1 MNIVLLENKQLENT
15 ERAIKNGKSRE
26 TGNIGYKTRRT
37 TKLKHNT
44 APPKIGKNMIFL
56 A

>member
-26 TGNIGYKTRRT
+26 TGSIWYKRRRKT
-37 TKLKHNT
+37 NQNHS
-44 APPKIGKNMIFL
+44 KICAG
-56 A
+56 